1 MVRTEMQHRERGIE
15 MVKRSMFQVLVVAVM
30 VMACAALPS
39 FAAGGSEAKSSMKS
53 MGERYMILMPHT
65 QEQCLKALDDM
76 VASSS
81 DLLSMTEWGC
91 MAGDHTGYVIV
102 NAASEDAARAMIPA
116 AERAS
121 ARVIKLNK
129 FTPEQI
135 KSFHKTM

>member
-1 MVRTEMQHRERGIE
+1 
-15 MVKRSMFQVLVVAVM
+15 MVKRSMYYVVAVAALVAM
-30 VMACAALPS
+30 CAALPS
-39 FAAGGSEAKSSMKS
+39 FAAGGSEAKASSQQ
-53 MGERYMILMPHT
+53 MGDRYLIQMPHT
-65 QEQCLKALDDM
+65 KEQCLKALDDM

-102 NAASEDAARAMIPA
+102 NAASEAAARNMIPA

>member
-1 MVRTEMQHRERGIE
+1 
-15 MVKRSMFQVLVVAVM
+15 MVKRSMISLVAAIALMAASVAS
-30 VMACAALPS
+30 PS
-39 FAAGGSEAKSSMKS
+39 FAAGGSEAKASSQP
-53 MGERYMILMPHT
+53 MGDRYMIMMPHT
-65 QEQCLKALDDM
+65 KEQCLKALDDM

-102 NAASEDAARAMIPA
+102 TAASEAAARNMVPA